1 MPDRTLLLLRLEGLA
16 LFLASLAG
24 MAWLGEGWW
33 LFLALW
39 LVPDLSMLGY
49 LAGPRV
55 GAMAYNAAHMT
66 IGPLLLGI
74 LALWVPALAVPA
86 LAWASHV
93 GGDRAMGYGLKRGSF
108 HDTHLGHLKGGLPRG
123 T

>member
-1 MPDRTLLLLRLEGLA
+1 MPDRTILLLRLEGLA
-16 LFLASLAG
+16 LFLASLAA
-24 MAWLGEGWW
+24 MAWLGGGWW

-55 GAMAYNAAHMT
+55 GAIAYNTAHMT
-66 IGPLLLGI
+66 IGPLVLG
-74 LALWVPALAVPA
+74 LVALWLPEAAVPA

-93 GGDRAMGYGLKRGSF
+93 GGDRAMGYGLKRGDF
-108 HDTHLGHLKGGLPRG
+108 HDTHLGGLRRG
-123 T
+123 